1 MCNSVISDAHTRNSR
16 IIFVY
21 MITTYSKFVQTCYMY
36 SRVFLRTTDDED
48 VLDKEYD
55 SYRTRTSEDYKFYLI
70 FERPRTSRT
79 RTRTGTRTAR
89 RSTSCGGLL
98 ETVRIVYLSIYKS
111 MLHTVWYIYLS
122 HFPKKPWPN
131 PK

>member
-55 SYRTRTSEDYKFYLI
+55 SYRTRTSEDYKFYMI
-70 FERPRTSRT
+70 FERTRTISKVIWTRTSIFEKC
-79 RTRTGTRTAR
+79 RTAKEEDVDVVWR
-89 RSTSCGGLL
+89 PGLHANFETSGN
-98 ETVRIVYLSIYKS
+98 E
-111 MLHTVWYIYLS
+111 
-122 HFPKKPWPN
+122 
-131 PK
+131 